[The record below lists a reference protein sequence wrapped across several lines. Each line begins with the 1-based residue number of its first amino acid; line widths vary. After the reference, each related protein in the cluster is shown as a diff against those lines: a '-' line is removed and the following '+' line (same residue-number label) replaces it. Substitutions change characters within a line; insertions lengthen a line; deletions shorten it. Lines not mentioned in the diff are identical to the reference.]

1 MKTRWAFVHKH
12 DILTHK
18 NNMLFLE
25 VKRPPLLWWHMDGN
39 PLKNFL
45 RCIPLWLK
53 HLWIFP
59 RNLWLS
65 SENLGNLRE
74 FSENAWND
82 CLAFGQMLENLRKS
96 SENHQKKASPS
107 QLDISLVCCAHSWY
121 IKLNTWIE
129 IPYLHATMY
138 YTPCT
143 PLEVNQNSIS
153 VMIWICL
160 MGHNLMT

>member
-1 MKTRWAFVHKH
+1 
-12 DILTHK
+12 
-18 NNMLFLE
+18 MLFLE

-82 CLAFGQMLENLRKS
+82 CLSFGQLLENLRKS
-96 SENHQKKASPS
+96 SENHQKRRH
-107 QLDISLVCCAHSWY
+107 LLNLISHLFAVPTCD
-121 IKLNTWIE
+121 IKLNTWIG

>member
-25 VKRPPLLWWHMDGN
+25 VKRPPLLWWHMAGN
-39 PLKNFL
+39 PLKLPSIYSSMIETSLDLSQKYLVIFRKL
-45 RCIPLWLK
+45 RQSSG
-53 HLWIFP
+53 IFRKCLERLP
-59 RNLWLS
+59 GFWTTVRES
-65 SENLGNLRE
+65 SEI
-74 FSENAWND
+74 FW
-82 CLAFGQMLENLRKS
+82 KS
-96 SENHQKKASPS
+96 SKKASPS

-129 IPYLHATMY
+129 IPYLHGTMY

-160 MGHNLMT
+160 MGHNLKT